1 MADGMFA
8 ETQPVTDINAVADRR
23 AFDIKTVAE
32 VGESRHFSLL
42 SWFLCLYFDSAI
54 WLMSLKVANRV

>member
-1 MADGMFA
+1 MFA
-8 ETQPVTDINAVADRR
+8 ETQPVTDINAVADKR
-23 AFDIKTVAE
+23 AFFDIKTVAE

-42 SWFLCLYFDSAI
+42 SWFLCLYFGSAI